1 VLATLRSGSVV
12 CSSRTEKITKTRY
25 GKEEET
31 VLVCIS
37 ANPAIDRRLRLKNI
51 AVGEVNRA
59 LSAQPFPGGK
69 AAHVAMVAK
78 SLGIDVVWVGF
89 LGGAAGEECESG
101 LSAFGVP
108 LTVIRTQ
115 ADTRANLEIISS
127 DGSVTEILEPGGA
140 VTDGEVERLLATCRD
155 IFADGDEGTQVAL
168 SGSLPPGA
176 PADLYAEI
184 TRIAHIYG
192 CRVLLDTSGEALRR
206 GLEAA
211 PDFVKPN
218 LQEASDFAG
227 SQIYDA
233 ESAAEVA
240 QKFFDARAQSVAI
253 SLGENGILWQT
264 SIDADPLLSRLPP
277 VSVCSTVGSG
287 DAALAGF
294 AVGHERGWSDEKTL
308 RLAIACGT
316 ANCLAEAPGR
326 IDTNKVFELA
336 QEVQLSRHYS
346 ERYKRTTVKAQ

>member
-1 VLATLRSGSVV
+1 MLICV
-12 CSSRTEKITKTRY
+12 
-25 GKEEET
+25 
-31 VLVCIS
+31 S
-37 ANPAIDRRLRLKNI
+37 ANPAIDRRLRLENI

-108 LTVIRTQ
+108 ITVVRTQ
-115 ADTRANLEIISS
+115 AETRANLEIISS

-140 VTDGEVERLLATCRD
+140 VTEGEVERLLVTCRD
-155 IFADGDEGTQVAL
+155 IFAETDEAIQVAI

-176 PADLYAEI
+176 PSDLYAEL
-184 TRIAHIYG
+184 TRMAHLYG
-192 CRVLLDTSGEALRR
+192 CRVLLDTSGEALRC

-218 LQEASDFAG
+218 LQEASDFARCEIRD
-227 SQIYDA
+227 SK
-233 ESAAEVA
+233 SAAEVA
-240 QKFFDARAQSVAI
+240 PKFFDKRAQSVAI
-253 SLGENGILWQT
+253 SLGENGILWQR
-264 SIDADPLLSRLPP
+264 SIDSDPLVAQLPAIAD
-277 VSVCSTVGSG
+277 CSSVGSG

-294 AVGHERGWSDEKTL
+294 AVAYERGLSDEETL
-308 RLAIACGT
+308 RLAVACGT
-316 ANCLAEAPGR
+316 ANCLADAPGR
-326 IDTNKVFELA
+326 IDSVKVFRLA
-336 QEVQLSRHYS
+336 QEAHVARYS
-346 ERYKRTTVKAQ
+346 SEHSKSTTVKAQ